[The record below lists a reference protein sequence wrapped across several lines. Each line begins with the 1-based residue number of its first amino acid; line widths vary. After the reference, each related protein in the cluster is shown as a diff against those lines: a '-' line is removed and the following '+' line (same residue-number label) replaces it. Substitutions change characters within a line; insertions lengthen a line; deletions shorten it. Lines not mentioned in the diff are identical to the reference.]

1 MGFMDIFVK
10 PEENK
15 EVSPQQQSVKQQ
27 TQVQSQSTSVQQQT
41 PTATQNFTSPLVDDI
56 SHMSV
61 STPVSTISTND
72 INENIVK
79 DLWNVIL
86 NKNLPGPDYLEVV
99 NSAAKLE
106 SMGLP
111 EDKRYEAAFK
121 MLTASYPNFTKD
133 DLLSSIDTY
142 IGFIQEELTEG
153 KKQCQEK
160 RAANI
165 GDRQMRIQQLNEHAN
180 SILLEIEKLQQEHKN
195 SLEAAKKLEAE
206 VAEATKAIDREEIV
220 FNNSVNVVLERLNSD
235 KKTMSSLNI

>member
-27 TQVQSQSTSVQQQT
+27 PPVQSQPEIMRSNFSTPV
-41 PTATQNFTSPLVDDI
+41 VDNV

-61 STPVSTISTND
+61 STPVSTMSTND

-142 IGFIQEELTEG
+142 IGFIQEELVEG

-180 SILLEIEKLQQEHKN
+180 SILLEIEKLQQEHKK
-195 SLEAAKKLEAE
+195 SLESVKKLEAE
-206 VAEATKAIDREEIV
+206 VAEATQAIDREEIV

-235 KKTMSSLNI
+235 KKTMSELNI

>member
-1 MGFMDIFVK
+1 MDIFVK

-27 TQVQSQSTSVQQQT
+27 TQVQSQPEAVKS
-41 PTATQNFTSPLVDDI
+41 NFSDPVVDNI

-61 STPVSTISTND
+61 STPVSTMSTND
-72 INENIVK
+72 VNENIVK

-133 DLLSSIDTY
+133 DLLNSIDTY
-142 IGFIQEELTEG
+142 IGFIQEELVEG

-180 SILLEIEKLQQEHKN
+180 SILLEIEKLQQEHKK
-195 SLEAAKKLEAE
+195 SLESVKKLEAE
-206 VAEATKAIDREEIV
+206 VAEATQAIDREEIV

-235 KKTMSSLNI
+235 KKTMSELNI

>member
-1 MGFMDIFVK
+1 MDIFVK

-27 TQVQSQSTSVQQQT
+27 TQVQSQPEAVKS
-41 PTATQNFTSPLVDDI
+41 NFSDPVVDNI

-61 STPVSTISTND
+61 STPVSTMSTND
-72 INENIVK
+72 DNENIVK

-142 IGFIQEELTEG
+142 IGFIQEELVEG

-180 SILLEIEKLQQEHKN
+180 SILLEIEKLQQEHKK
-195 SLEAAKKLEAE
+195 SLESVKKLEAE
-206 VAEATKAIDREEIV
+206 VAEATQAIDREEIV

-235 KKTMSSLNI
+235 KKTMSELNI

>member
-1 MGFMDIFVK
+1 MDIFVK

-27 TQVQSQSTSVQQQT
+27 PPVQSQPEIMRSNFSTPV
-41 PTATQNFTSPLVDDI
+41 VDNV

-61 STPVSTISTND
+61 STPVSTMSTND

-142 IGFIQEELTEG
+142 IGFIQEELVEG

-180 SILLEIEKLQQEHKN
+180 SILLEIEKLQQEHKK
-195 SLEAAKKLEAE
+195 SHY
-206 VAEATKAIDREEIV
+206 
-220 FNNSVNVVLERLNSD
+220 LN
-235 KKTMSSLNI
+235 MLFHLQ

>member
-27 TQVQSQSTSVQQQT
+27 TPVQSQSTSVQQQT
-41 PTATQNFTSPLVDDI
+41 VTATQNFASPLVDNI

-72 INENIVK
+72 VNENIVK

-121 MLTASYPNFTKD
+121 MLTAS
-133 DLLSSIDTY
+133 
-142 IGFIQEELTEG
+142 
-153 KKQCQEK
+153 
-160 RAANI
+160 
-165 GDRQMRIQQLNEHAN
+165 
-180 SILLEIEKLQQEHKN
+180 
-195 SLEAAKKLEAE
+195 
-206 VAEATKAIDREEIV
+206 
-220 FNNSVNVVLERLNSD
+220 
-235 KKTMSSLNI
+235 

>member
-27 TQVQSQSTSVQQQT
+27 TLVQSQPETVRSNFSTPV
-41 PTATQNFTSPLVDDI
+41 VDNV

-61 STPVSTISTND
+61 STPVSTMSTND
-72 INENIVK
+72 VNENIVK

-142 IGFIQEELTEG
+142 IGFIQEELVEG

-165 GDRQMRIQQLNEHAN
+165 GDRQLRIQQLNEHAN
-180 SILLEIEKLQQEHKN
+180 SILLEIEKLQQEHKK
-195 SLEAAKKLEAE
+195 SLESVKKLEAE
-206 VAEATKAIDREEIV
+206 VAEATQAIDREEIV

-235 KKTMSSLNI
+235 KKTMSELNI

>member
-1 MGFMDIFVK
+1 MDIFVK

-27 TQVQSQSTSVQQQT
+27 TQVQSQPETVRSIFSAPV
-41 PTATQNFTSPLVDDI
+41 VDNV

-61 STPVSTISTND
+61 STPVSTMSTND
-72 INENIVK
+72 VNENIVK

-142 IGFIQEELTEG
+142 IGFIQEELVEG

-180 SILLEIEKLQQEHKN
+180 SILLEIEKLQQEHKK
-195 SLEAAKKLEAE
+195 SLESVKKLEAE
-206 VAEATKAIDREEIV
+206 VTEATQAIDREEII
-220 FNNSVNVVLERLNSD
+220 FNNSINVVLERLNSD
-235 KKTMSSLNI
+235 KKTMSDLNI

>member
-15 EVSPQQQSVKQQ
+15 DVSQQQSVKQQ
-27 TQVQSQSTSVQQQT
+27 TTVQSQPEAVRS
-41 PTATQNFTSPLVDDI
+41 NFSAPVVDNVSP
-56 SHMSV
+56 MSV
-61 STPVSTISTND
+61 SMPVSSVTTND
-72 INENIVK
+72 VNENIVK

-106 SMGLP
+106 SMGLS

-142 IGFIQEELTEG
+142 IGFIQEELAEG

-206 VAEATKAIDREEIV
+206 VAEATQAIDREEIV
-220 FNNSVNVVLERLNSD
+220 FNNSVNVVLERMNSD

>member
-15 EVSPQQQSVKQQ
+15 EVSPQQQSITQQ
-27 TQVQSQSTSVQQQT
+27 TPVQSQPETVRS
-41 PTATQNFTSPLVDDI
+41 NFSALVVDNV

-61 STPVSTISTND
+61 STPVSTMSTND
-72 INENIVK
+72 VNENIVK

-142 IGFIQEELTEG
+142 IGFIQEELAEG

-206 VAEATKAIDREEIV
+206 VAEATQAIDREEII
-220 FNNSVNVVLERLNSD
+220 FNNSVNVVLERMNSD

>member
-15 EVSPQQQSVKQQ
+15 EVSPQQQRVKQQ
-27 TQVQSQSTSVQQQT
+27 TPVQSQPETVRS
-41 PTATQNFTSPLVDDI
+41 NFSALVVDNV

-61 STPVSTISTND
+61 STPVSTMSTND
-72 INENIVK
+72 VNENIVK

-86 NKNLPGPDYLEVV
+86 NKNLSGPDYLEVV

-142 IGFIQEELTEG
+142 IGFIQEELVEG

-180 SILLEIEKLQQEHKN
+180 SILLEIEKLQQEHKK
-195 SLEAAKKLEAE
+195 SLESVKKLEAE
-206 VAEATKAIDREEIV
+206 VAEATQAIDREEIV
-220 FNNSVNVVLERLNSD
+220 FNNSVNVVLERMNSD

>member
-27 TQVQSQSTSVQQQT
+27 PPVQSQPEIMRSNFSTPV
-41 PTATQNFTSPLVDDI
+41 VDNV

-61 STPVSTISTND
+61 STPVSTMSTND
-72 INENIVK
+72 VNENIVK

-142 IGFIQEELTEG
+142 IGFIQEELVEG

-180 SILLEIEKLQQEHKN
+180 SILLEIEKLQQEHKK
-195 SLEAAKKLEAE
+195 SLESVKKLEAE
-206 VAEATKAIDREEIV
+206 VAEATQAIDREEIV

-235 KKTMSSLNI
+235 KKTMSELNI

>member
-1 MGFMDIFVK
+1 MDIFVK

-27 TQVQSQSTSVQQQT
+27 PPVQSQPEIMRSNFSTPV
-41 PTATQNFTSPLVDDI
+41 VDNV

-61 STPVSTISTND
+61 STPVSTMSTND
-72 INENIVK
+72 VNENIVK

-142 IGFIQEELTEG
+142 IGFIQEELVEG

-180 SILLEIEKLQQEHKN
+180 SILLEIEKLQQEHKK
-195 SLEAAKKLEAE
+195 SLESVKKLEAE
-206 VAEATKAIDREEIV
+206 VAEATQAIDREEIV

-235 KKTMSSLNI
+235 KKTMSELNI

>member
-27 TQVQSQSTSVQQQT
+27 ATVQSQSETVRS
-41 PTATQNFTSPLVDDI
+41 NFAAPVVDNVSP
-56 SHMSV
+56 MSV
-61 STPVSTISTND
+61 SMPVSSVSTD
-72 INENIVK
+72 CVNENIVK

-133 DLLSSIDTY
+133 NLLSSIDTY
-142 IGFIQEELTEG
+142 IGFIQEELVEG

-165 GDRQMRIQQLNEHAN
+165 GDRQTRIQQLNEHAN
-180 SILLEIEKLQQEHKN
+180 SILLEIEKLQQEHKKT
-195 SLEAAKKLEAE
+195 LESIKKLEEE
-206 VAEATKAIDREEIV
+206 VAEATQSIDQEEII
-220 FNNSVNVVLERLNSD
+220 FNNSVNLVLERLNSD
-235 KKTMSSLNI
+235 KKTMSTLNI